1 MNKRDLKADLEIV
14 ESMNRCLEDSGDFVR
29 EVVLPHALKRAIAA
43 EEEVEKL
50 KKQLQASRDSVYGIS
65 CEADEAR
72 HERNELEEEVERLR
86 EALTSIKSTCKLGV
100 YPMMSDDIVRIVDSA
115 IQRIQEGMEHE

>member
-1 MNKRDLKADLEIV
+1 MNKLTSEETNLLCADTRFDSEKAADLFAKYLNASQRAWGE
-14 ESMNRCLEDSGDFVR
+14 LER
-29 EVVLPHALKRAIAA
+29 LR
-43 EEEVEKL
+43 EEVE
-50 KKQLQASRDSVYGIS
+50 Q
-65 CEADEAR
+65 
-72 HERNELEEEVERLR
+72 LR